1 MIRPPRFLQPAPG
14 RLTRCL
20 RLGLILLGLQGLA
33 FAADP
38 TILETLLQKN
48 LEARGGADRLSTLHA
63 LRFSGE
69 TTVSG
74 GIKFTST
81 KLVAQPNRIRQETT
95 FQGLTG
101 VDVYDQG
108 QGWRIDPF
116 GGRKDPERTSED
128 ESKSLAH
135 EANLKGVLIGWKEVG
150 SQVEYQGTED
160 VDGTQAHKLKVTLKD
175 GTTKVVYLDP
185 DHFLEIRILT
195 RLTVRGSLQESEVDL
210 GEYAQAGG
218 VWFPMAMEYGS
229 PGAPR
234 QAFLKWTKVE
244 ANPPVDEAMF
254 RFPAASKK

>member
-1 MIRPPRFLQPAPG
+1 MTRPQGPHHSAAGLLARCH
-14 RLTRCL
+14 RLAIFIICM
-20 RLGLILLGLQGLA
+20 QGLA

-38 TILETLLQKN
+38 TALETLLRKN
-48 LEARGGADRLSTLHA
+48 LEARGGVASLTAIRT

-69 TTVSG
+69 TTLSW

-81 KLVAQPNRIRQETT
+81 KVVARPNRLRQENT
-95 FQGLTG
+95 FQGLTA

-108 QGWRIDPF
+108 QGWRVDPF

-128 ESKSLAH
+128 EFKNLAH
-135 EANLKGVLIGWKEVG
+135 EANLEGFLITWKEAG
-150 SQVEYQGTED
+150 SQLEYQGTED
-160 VDGTQAHKLKVTLKD
+160 VDGTQAHKLKVSLKD

-210 GEYAQAGG
+210 GEYAQSGG

-234 QAFLKWTKVE
+234 QAFLKWSKVE
-244 ANPPVDEAMF
+244 VNPPVDEAMF
-254 RFPAASKK
+254 RFPAISKK